1 MDAKGIARA
10 LRTQLKEINVTLTHA
25 QSLELVAKTAG
36 VKDWN
41 VLCARQAPCA
51 ETGTGLFCPHC
62 GARGTVFVKA
72 DATIEQG
79 PWDGKSF
86 VYEGDAPHYVCNT
99 CGGQFLN
106 WESDWPN
113 VLEHTETLMLL
124 RHCKDARFRAYWVR
138 VNVLLA
144 ARGDSLEEL
153 LADIDEA
160 YKERGEHGHVVYHLE
175 ELAEANTKGSTEREA
190 MRELWKKIPEGDRDS
205 VVNREYLQRLGL
217 IV

>member
-10 LRTQLKEINVTLTHA
+10 LRTQLKEINITLTHA

-41 VLCARQAPCA
+41 VLCALHAPRTD
-51 ETGTGLFCPHC
+51 TGTGLFCPHC
-62 GARGTVFVKA
+62 GARGTVSTHA

-86 VYEGDAPHYVCNT
+86 AYEGDAPHYVCSA

-106 WESDWPN
+106 WESDWPS
-113 VLEHTETLMLL
+113 VLEHTETVMLI
-124 RHCKDARFRAYWVR
+124 RHCKDAHFRAYWAR

-144 ARGDSLEEL
+144 ARGDSLEEF
-153 LADIDEA
+153 LADIEEA
-160 YKERGEHGHVVYHLE
+160 YQEHGEHGHVVYHLD

-190 MRELWKKIPEGDRDS
+190 MRELWKKIPEGDRKS
-205 VVNREYLQRLGL
+205 VVNREYLKSLGL